1 MKPRK
6 DLKYYDKLPYN
17 IILEPWDDG
26 NGPYYVARVA
36 ELPHCMIH
44 GNTPEQAIREIET
57 VKREWIESNLKRG
70 NKIPEPVS
78 KKYSG
83 QISLRIPPSLHR
95 LLINASSVQEV
106 SLNQY
111 MTMALANF
119 VGLLPAEATG
129 RKCRTNKSIARS
141 NTRKATVSAR
151 PAQRSIRGR
160 RKSTLTPTSKM

>member
-1 MKPRK
+1 MKNKK
-6 DLKYYDKLPYN
+6 DLEYYASLPYN

-26 NGPYYVARVA
+26 KGPYYVARVA

-44 GNTPEQAIREIET
+44 GDTPEQAIREIEM

-70 NKIPEPVS
+70 NKIPEPVAR
-78 KKYSG
+78 KYSG

-95 LLINASSVQEV
+95 LLINASTVQDV

-119 VGLLPAEATG
+119 VGFQSAEAKD
-129 RKCRTNKSIARS
+129 RKYTAGHATSRRNAK
-141 NTRKATVSAR
+141 KAS
-151 PAQRSIRGR
+151 
-160 RKSTLTPTSKM
+160 L

>member
-1 MKPRK
+1 MKNRK
-6 DLKYYDKLPYN
+6 DLEYYCKLPYN

-26 NGPYYVARVA
+26 NGQYYVPRVA

-44 GNTPEQAIREIET
+44 GDTPEEAIREIET

-78 KKYSG
+78 RKYSG

-95 LLINASSVQEV
+95 LLINASTVQDV

-119 VGLLPAEATG
+119 VGFQIREAKGKKYTAG
-129 RKCRTNKSIARS
+129 NAASV
-141 NTRKATVSAR
+141 TRKIKKHRTEASA
-151 PAQRSIRGR
+151 PAKG
-160 RKSTLTPTSKM
+160 PG

>member
-1 MKPRK
+1 MKNKK
-6 DLKYYDKLPYN
+6 DVEYYDKLPYN
-17 IILEPWDDG
+17 IILETWDDG

-44 GNTPEQAIREIET
+44 GDTPQEAISEIET

-70 NKIPEPVS
+70 NKIPEPVAR
-78 KKYSG
+78 KYSG

-95 LLINASSVQEV
+95 LLINASKVQDV

-119 VGLLPAEATG
+119 VGFQSAEAKD
-129 RKCRTNKSIARS
+129 RKYRAG
-141 NTRKATVSAR
+141 KAT
-151 PAQRSIRGR
+151 GH
-160 RKSTLTPTSKM
+160 RKS

>member
-1 MKPRK
+1 MKNKK
-6 DLKYYDKLPYN
+6 DLEYYSKLPYN

-26 NGPYYVARVA
+26 KGQYYVARIA

-44 GNTPEQAIREIET
+44 GDTPEEAISEIEI

-70 NKIPEPVS
+70 NKIPEPVAR
-78 KKYSG
+78 KYSG

-95 LLINASSVQEV
+95 LLINASIVQDV

-119 VGLLPAEATG
+119 VGFQFRE
-129 RKCRTNKSIARS
+129 
-141 NTRKATVSAR
+141 TRNREYTAGKADNV
-151 PAQRSIRGR
+151 
-160 RKSTLTPTSKM
+160 TSKIRKTRA

>member
-1 MKPRK
+1 MKNKK
-6 DLKYYDKLPYN
+6 DLEYYSKLPYN

-26 NGPYYVARVA
+26 KGQYYVARVA

-44 GNTPEQAIREIET
+44 GDTPEEAVREIEM

-70 NKIPEPVS
+70 NKIPEPVAR
-78 KKYSG
+78 KYSG

-95 LLINASSVQEV
+95 LLINASTVQDV

-119 VGLLPAEATG
+119 VGFQLREAKDRKYTAGNAENSPAKI
-129 RKCRTNKSIARS
+129 RRTRA
-141 NTRKATVSAR
+141 
-151 PAQRSIRGR
+151 
-160 RKSTLTPTSKM
+160 